1 VTRPSSGGIG
11 PGVGQGPEGNVDGM
25 LWGRASESARLDA
38 LIADAAAGRG
48 GVVVVRG
55 EPGAGKSA
63 LLSDAS
69 ARAAG
74 ARVLRTQGVESE
86 SPLAFAA
93 LHRLLRP
100 VLPYLDRLPAPQA
113 RALRGAFGEQDGSV
127 ADRFAVFLATLSLLS
142 EAAEERPVVAV
153 VDDAQWLDAA
163 SAEALLFVARRL
175 QADRVA
181 LIFAARDGDIRTFHG
196 DGLPEL
202 ALDGLDSVSAGALLA
217 ERAGVPVS
225 AEVCAALVAQTGG
238 SPLALTELPAVLSA
252 GQLAGQT
259 RLPDPLP
266 LTAGVE
272 RTFLDRGRRLPPE
285 AQTLL
290 LVAAADG
297 SGQVATV
304 RRAAAALG
312 AGGAALEAAER
323 SGLIQVQ
330 GPELRFRHPLV
341 RSAIYGAA
349 TLIEQQRVH
358 RILAESLSGDVDRRT
373 WHLALA
379 TEGLDDRVAA
389 ALDAVAERAERRGG
403 HEAASAAW
411 ERAAE
416 LTAETGTRAR
426 RLENAATSAWL
437 GGQTGRARVLA
448 EDARRYAS
456 DPILRSDID
465 RLRARLEWN
474 VGSGQTG
481 QAIVLRAAQDV
492 APFDGVRALEMAMLG
507 TTLATFSGGPGLAVD
522 PVTFLPALP
531 DDAPVRLKCC
541 RALVTGQQFLLK
553 GQMRAAAET
562 LRWAFSLDQPLQG
575 DVDLLANLGLA
586 AIHLGDDTVVH
597 RNLAWLRDYGRESA
611 AVSVVVFSQARLP
624 AADVPAGRWD
634 AASASAAEALELAR
648 SAGLAPMTAL
658 PLAWQVLLAALRG
671 SQDGA
676 DALEEL
682 ERLRARQPIGIVSV
696 VVADV
701 IEWAKGAAAAA
712 ISDTDGAMHHLGRLR
727 HPALQRL
734 AALDR
739 LEAASRA
746 GGRTGH
752 IRAWTGELAH
762 FAEDTG
768 AAWAAAIAAH
778 GRALT
783 AADGGTT
790 DPEPHFQEAL
800 AEHSRASR
808 PVAQART
815 QLAYGEFLRRS
826 RRRVDAR
833 AQLRAALDVFTAAG
847 ALPWADRARQE
858 LRASGE
864 TARQRDPS
872 ASVQLTP
879 QEQQVAYLVSRG
891 NSNADVAA
899 QLFLSRRTVEYH
911 LRNAYQKLGVRSRGD
926 LVRLALS

>member
-1 VTRPSSGGIG
+1 
-11 PGVGQGPEGNVDGM
+11 M

-38 LIADAAAGRG
+38 LFADAASGRG

-55 EPGAGKSA
+55 EPGVGKSA

-69 ARAAG
+69 SRASG
-74 ARVLRTQGVESE
+74 AQVLWTQGIESE

-113 RALRGAFGEQDGSV
+113 RALRGAFGEQDSSA
-127 ADRFAVFLATLSLLS
+127 ADRFAVFVATLSLLS
-142 EAAEERPVVAV
+142 EAAEERMVIAV

-175 QADRVA
+175 LADRVA
-181 LIFAARDGDIRTFHG
+181 LVFGAREGDVRTFHG

-202 ALDGLDSVSAGALLA
+202 VLSGLDPASAGALLA

-225 AEVCAALVAQTGG
+225 AEVCTALVAQTGG

-252 GQLAGQT
+252 GQLAGQA

-272 RTFLDRGRRLPPE
+272 RTFLDRARRLPAE

-297 SGQVATV
+297 SGQIATV
-304 RRAAAALG
+304 RQAAAALG
-312 AGGAALEAAER
+312 VGAEALEAAER
-323 SGLIQVQ
+323 SGLIRVQ

-349 TLIEQQRVH
+349 TLFEQQRVH
-358 RILAESLSGDVDRRT
+358 RVLAESLSGDRDRRT

-379 TEGLDDRVAA
+379 TEGLDDGVAA
-389 ALDAVAERAERRGG
+389 ALDAVAERARRRGG

-416 LTAETGTRAR
+416 LTLEAETRAR
-426 RLENAATSAWL
+426 RLQDAAMSAWL
-437 GGQTGRARVLA
+437 GGQTGRAHVLA
-448 EDARRYAS
+448 DDARRYAS
-456 DPILRSDID
+456 DPVLRSDID

-474 VGSGQTG
+474 VGSAQTG
-481 QAIVLRAAQDV
+481 QSIVLRAAQEV
-492 APFDGVRALEMAMLG
+492 APVDGVRAVEMAMLG
-507 TTLATFSGGPGLAVD
+507 TTLATFAAGPGLAVD
-522 PVTFLPALP
+522 PATFLPALP
-531 DDAPVRLKCC
+531 DDAPVRLRCC
-541 RALVTGQQFLLK
+541 RALITGQQLLLQ
-553 GQMRAAAET
+553 GRMRAAAET
-562 LRWAFSLDQPLQG
+562 LRWAFSLDQPLHG

-611 AVSVVVFSQARLP
+611 AVSVVVFAQARLP

-634 AASASAAEALELAR
+634 AASASATEALELAR
-648 SAGLAPMTAL
+648 SAGLLSMTAL
-658 PLAWQVLLAALRG
+658 PLAWQTLLAALRG

-682 ERLRARQPIGIVSV
+682 ERLRARQPIGIVSA
-696 VVADV
+696 VVADL
-701 IEWAKGAAAAA
+701 IEWAKGVAAART
-712 ISDTDGAMHHLGRLR
+712 SDTDGAMHHLGRLR
-727 HPALQRL
+727 HPAIQRL

-739 LEAASRA
+739 LEAASRHGGHA
-746 GGRTGH
+746 GQIRT
-752 IRAWTGELAH
+752 WTGELEQ

-778 GRALT
+778 GRALI
-783 AADGGTT
+783 AADGDT
-790 DPEPHFQEAL
+790 DGPEPHFLQAM

-833 AQLRAALDVFTAAG
+833 AQLRAALDVFTEVG

-872 ASVQLTP
+872 TSLQLTP
-879 QEQQVAYLVSRG
+879 QEQQVASLVSRG

-899 QLFLSRRTVEYH
+899 QLFLSGEPWSTT
-911 LRNAYQKLGVRSRGD
+911 
-926 LVRLALS
+926 